1 MGLDVVELVMQCEES
16 FDVKL
21 ETDRL
26 ESMRTVGDLF
36 ELIREQLDLPAGSDA
51 PRPATRTIIPLAR
64 QDEGWT
70 RDAVWF
76 KLVQICVDQLQVE
89 PDEVTYSASF
99 GDDLGAD

>member
-36 ELIREQLDLPAGSDA
+36 ELIRQQLNLPPASDA
-51 PRPATRTIIPLAR
+51 PRPASRMFIPTASPPK
-64 QDEGWT
+64 QWT
-70 RDAVWF
+70 GDAVWF

-89 PDEVTYSASF
+89 PEEVT
-99 GDDLGAD
+99 

>member
-36 ELIREQLDLPAGSDA
+36 ELICEQLNLPPASDA
-51 PRPATRTIIPLAR
+51 PRPASRMLIPVASPL
-64 QDEGWT
+64 EEWT

-76 KLVQICVDQLQVE
+76 KLVQICVDQLQVD
-89 PDEVTYSASF
+89 PQEVTYSATIV
-99 GDDLGAD
+99 DDLGAD

>member
-1 MGLDVVELVMQCEES
+1 MGLDVVELVMRCEES

-36 ELIREQLDLPAGSDA
+36 ELIRERLNLPPASDA
-51 PRPATRTIIPLAR
+51 PRPASRMFIPVASPPE
-64 QDEGWT
+64 QWT
-70 RDAVWF
+70 RDGVWF

-89 PDEVTYSASF
+89 PEEVTYSATF
-99 GDDLGAD
+99 VDDLGAD